1 MTGLTMVFEP
11 YKMRKTPLR
20 TFQVGIVDTFEAEGV
35 REVLALLAGLTT
47 VSQPYKLKET
57 RLRSF

>member
-1 MTGLTMVFEP
+1 MVLTGLTMVFEP

-35 REVLALLAGLTT
+35 REVLAGLTT